1 MHAGLGWYT
10 VDDVQRVVVVQGADT
25 ADADRRCTG
34 RRTVGRDVHAR
45 DTSLEG
51 FHGVVLVLL
60 GQVFRIHGGDG
71 AGEVGLALD
80 GVTGDYHFI
89 QKLSVF
95 MHHYRHLCLGGEFQG
110 GVTDR

>member
-1 MHAGLGWYT
+1 MMYSGS
-10 VDDVQRVVVVQGADT
+10 
-25 ADADRRCTG
+25 CTG
-34 RRTVGRDVHAR
+34 RGTVGRDVHAR